1 MLEFVFD
8 CSICSVLFLCST
20 VPPKPTMAPHVPSAK
35 GERNSRVWK
44 PRKGYPNSL
53 WFQEKSWYTLD
64 KKKCDMAESPI
75 FNIYRIDRSGFGQE
89 KKSSCR
95 NYPCIW
101 TLLAPSKDHKRSI
114 NHEKF
119 FTGSTQICWLQILSG
134 VWTAAWET
142 GSKTFTC
149 TGSSVQFT
157 TCHKQVAKSK
167 TVVFHMAMYSTKLHS
182 IAFTE
187 IAASRGRVPRK
198 RSPFSGFIL
207 DVNG

>member
-8 CSICSVLFLCST
+8 CSICSVLSLCST

-101 TLLAPSKDHKRSI
+101 TLLAPWKDLSIMKSFSLVQLKSVDCRSCLGCGQP
-114 NHEKF
+114 HEKRVRRP
-119 FTGSTQICWLQILSG
+119 SPAPARRC
-134 VWTAAWET
+134 
-142 GSKTFTC
+142 
-149 TGSSVQFT
+149 SSPPAT
-157 TCHKQVAKSK
+157 
-167 TVVFHMAMYSTKLHS
+167 
-182 IAFTE
+182 
-187 IAASRGRVPRK
+187 SRLPSQR
-198 RSPFSGFIL
+198 L
-207 DVNG
+207 